1 MPDRLIFRFQAF
13 YAVNV
18 YERIEGTISG
28 KQIYRVYHVWGTF
41 GGWMVAKES
50 IRALLRC
57 TSHALLLQ
65 RHITAPFMFAQVI
78 DVICAVQSWA

>member
-1 MPDRLIFRFQAF
+1 
-13 YAVNV
+13 
-18 YERIEGTISG
+18 
-28 KQIYRVYHVWGTF
+28 
-41 GGWMVAKES
+41 MVAKES